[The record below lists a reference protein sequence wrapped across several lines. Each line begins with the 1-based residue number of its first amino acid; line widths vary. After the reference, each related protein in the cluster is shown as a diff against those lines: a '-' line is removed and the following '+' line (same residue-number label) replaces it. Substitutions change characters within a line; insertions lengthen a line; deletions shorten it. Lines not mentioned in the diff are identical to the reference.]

1 MMHWCYVPP
10 DFFFKCGLDARL
22 HLDSYK
28 MWCRMLIQV
37 NPPRI
42 PGPKVEDAFLLSSL
56 EMQADTHSL
65 DWFPQRWDEA
75 STTTKKGTNRVAKV
89 PKKKYLY
96 YLLWISDMKQ
106 LFHIPTIN
114 SLYVGKKPRFNNL
127 THLGMLPTG
136 IFEIQGN
143 WPRSQQHLHRGFA
156 LRLVNWQKEKVR
168 LSFSH
173 HTWKNVYVIYIYIN
187 YTYCTVRMWTCKMN
201 MDTYSR
207 HSCDRRIFSLKPSH
221 CQGNP

>member
-75 STTTKKGTNRVAKV
+75 STTTKKKMNKQSSQSAKEKIPILSALNFWHETIIPHSYNKFTLRGQETTLQQSDPPWHASNWHLWNPRQLAKV
-89 PKKKYLY
+89 STTPSPWLRTEVGELTKRKGEAFLFSPHLEKKMY
-96 YLLWISDMKQ
+96 M
-106 LFHIPTIN
+106 
-114 SLYVGKKPRFNNL
+114 
-127 THLGMLPTG
+127 
-136 IFEIQGN
+136 
-143 WPRSQQHLHRGFA
+143 
-156 LRLVNWQKEKVR
+156 
-168 LSFSH
+168 
-173 HTWKNVYVIYIYIN
+173 
-187 YTYCTVRMWTCKMN
+187 
-201 MDTYSR
+201 
-207 HSCDRRIFSLKPSH
+207 
-221 CQGNP
+221 

>member
-1 MMHWCYVPP
+1 MWPWCQAPLRFLQDVMP
-10 DFFFKCGLDARL
+10 DV
-22 HLDSYK
+22 DSS
-28 MWCRMLIQV
+28 Q
-37 NPPRI
+37 PSQD
-42 PGPKVEDAFLLSSL
+42 PGPEGRGCFSSQFAGDASRYTQPGLIPSTL
-56 EMQADTHSL
+56 
-65 DWFPQRWDEA
+65 RWGQHHNK
-75 STTTKKGTNRVAKV
+75 TKKGTNRVAKV
-89 PKKKYLY
+89 PKTKYLY
-96 YLLWISDMKQ
+96 CLLWFSDMKQ

-173 HTWKNVYVIYIYIN
+173 HTWKNVYVIYIYKLYILYSKN
-187 YTYCTVRMWTCKMN
+187 VN
-201 MDTYSR
+201 M
-207 HSCDRRIFSLKPSH
+207 
-221 CQGNP
+221 